1 MSDLKVF
8 ILGSP
13 RSGTSIT
20 YYAMREVFGLKGR
33 GESHVFPIF
42 QRMIH
47 QFYTYTQEFK
57 KISGVLAAEL
67 DTRSFRDD
75 LYAHLRIFYAKAYG
89 GAGFV
94 DKTPGAESI
103 RGCDLIS
110 GAFPDARVILLQR
123 NGIEVVNSYRSKF
136 DASFENACQA
146 WKHVVIASQQLV
158 EQKQDRVLVID
169 QFDLTNAPE
178 TSAASIAHHLG
189 RPELADKLAAF
200 FVDRR
205 VEQHST
211 HDWHFR
217 QTLADIGWSDDE
229 KAVFRTVCGDCMTAL
244 GYAL

>member
-57 KISGVLAAEL
+57 KLPGVLAAEL
-67 DTRSFRDD
+67 DTRTFRDD
-75 LYAHLRIFYAKAYG
+75 LYQHVRTFYVKAYG

-103 RGCDLIS
+103 RGCDLIF

-136 DASFENACQA
+136 GASFENACQA
-146 WKHVVIASQQLV
+146 WKHVVAASLQLA
-158 EQKQDRVLVID
+158 EQKNGRVLVID
-169 QFDLTNAPE
+169 QFDLTNAPGK
-178 TSAASIAHHLG
+178 SAALISSHLG
-189 RPELADKLAAF
+189 APHVADRLAAF
-200 FVDRR
+200 FSGKR

-211 HDWHFR
+211 HDWRYR
-217 QTLADIGWSDDE
+217 QTLAEIGWSSDE
-229 KAVFRTVCGDCMTAL
+229 KAMFSAVCGDSMSAL
-244 GYAL
+244 GYDL